1 MSTGKNFRVVGNT
14 ATVLRP
20 KLWEDVIGQVAVVRA
35 LRGML
40 KSGDLKQAFLFSGE
54 HGCGKTTAARLLAA
68 TVNCKNPKNTN
79 PCGKC
84 KSCLSMHKAVP
95 DNPDYL
101 ELDGASQRGIDN
113 VRALQSFVAYK
124 PQNNVRF
131 IAIDEVHGLTAQA
144 QDAVLKLLESP
155 PEHVIII
162 LLTTNPQGLSNT
174 VLSRLYRVM
183 FRTPTTKSN
192 VELMQRVCDSEDIKL
207 TAAALE
213 RIADVSANHTR
224 DCLNLLSYVI
234 DQVRFD
240 GDLKRALKEDLD
252 ATMSKLVQTT
262 TYKTVEDFTLALLCG
277 KQKSLVS
284 NIRRVENKVYFLK
297 QVQELLVEVMYLTIG
312 DATTSRQTYIAK
324 RVCAAAKTDTGM
336 VQLLAKL
343 VQELASIQ
351 LKVSQYT
358 VDAEHASIGLFLK
371 YCQLFKDYMCDVK

>member
-1 MSTGKNFRVVGNT
+1 MSAEKNFKVVGNM

-20 KLWEDVIGQVAVVRA
+20 KVWDDVIGQEPVVRA

-40 KSGDLKQAFLFSGE
+40 KSGELKQAFLFSGE

-68 TVNCKNPKNTN
+68 TVNCKNPKNMN

-84 KSCLSMHKAVP
+84 KSCLSMQKAVP

-113 VRALQSFVAYK
+113 VRALQNFVAYK

-131 IAIDEVHGLTAQA
+131 VAIDEVHGLTPQA
-144 QDAVLKLLESP
+144 QDAALKLIESP
-155 PEHVIII
+155 PEHIILI

-183 FRTPTTKSN
+183 FRTPTIKSN
-192 VELMQRVCDSEDIKL
+192 VELMRRVCESENVKL
-207 TAAALE
+207 ATAVLE

-240 GDLKRALKEDLD
+240 GDLKKALKEDLD
-252 ATMSKLVQTT
+252 TTISKLIQTT
-262 TYKTVEDFTLALLCG
+262 SYKTVEDFTTALLCG
-277 KQKSLVS
+277 KRRRLVS
-284 NIRRVENKVYFLK
+284 NIRQVENKVYFLK

-312 DATTSRQTYIAK
+312 DTTTSRNTFVAK
-324 RVCAAAKTDTGM
+324 RVCSTSKPDESFI
-336 VQLLAKL
+336 QPLAKL
-343 VQELASIQ
+343 VQELASVQ
-351 LKVSQYT
+351 LKTSQYT

-371 YCQLFKDYMCDVK
+371 YCDLFSESK